1 MTLEAHDMRLFGIHS
16 DGKFGEYVQTP
27 FQVDH
32 EEAVL
37 EDWLESNPDGI
48 VEDGKILIIGR
59 QVPTNFGGFVDLVG
73 IDRQGNAVVI
83 ELKRNRTP
91 RDTLAQALE
100 YASYVARL
108 DTDQLEN
115 LLREYLSD
123 ESLILTEHH
132 RAYFELGPDEG
143 VAFNKDQRI
152 VIVGQRV
159 TAEIKQTASFLRFKG
174 IRVTCVEFTF
184 FQANKGTRLL
194 SQEIV
199 VGKEAEKPGQPSSG
213 SLPIIT
219 EGAFLAALDD
229 NGKAVFARILE
240 LAKDK
245 SLPIHWGTKGF
256 SLNVDL
262 DGTHVA
268 VCYGYPIGAVYKQ
281 SVYTT
286 MAGQGSMTSKT
297 AVPEDVIKEL
307 REQAQVTGL
316 FSPAGRELKCLVNH
330 KFSEAE
336 ISALLGWIEAVAEAI
351 RTYGLKE

>member
-1 MTLEAHDMRLFGIHS
+1 MRLFGIHP
-16 DGKFGEYVQTP
+16 DGKFGEYVQKP

-59 QVPTNFGGFVDLVG
+59 QVATNLGGFIDLVG
-73 IDRQGNAVVI
+73 IDRQGDAVVV

-100 YASYVARL
+100 YASFVARL
-108 DTDQLEN
+108 DSGQLEGV
-115 LLREYLSD
+115 LRSYLSD
-123 ESLILTEHH
+123 ESLNLAEHH
-132 RAYFELGPDEG
+132 RAYFELGSDEA
-143 VAFNKDQRI
+143 VAFNKDQRV
-152 VIVGQRV
+152 VIVGQKV
-159 TAEIKQTASFLRFKG
+159 TSETKQTASFLRFKG

-184 FQANKGTRLL
+184 FQTNAGTRLM

-213 SLPIIT
+213 SLPTVT

-229 NGKAVFARILE
+229 DGKAVFTQILA

-245 SLPIHWGTKGF
+245 SMPIHWGTKGF

-268 VCYGYPIGAVYKQ
+268 FCYGYPIGSVYKQ
-281 SVYTT
+281 SVYTA
-286 MAGQGSMTSKT
+286 MGGQGGMTGKT

-307 REQAQVTGL
+307 RGRAQAMGL
-316 FSPAGRELKCLVNH
+316 FSPAGGEQKCPINRR
-330 KFSEAE
+330 FSETE
-336 ISALLGWIEAVAEAI
+336 VVALLDWLGFVAEAI
-351 RTYGLKE
+351 RKYGLKE

>member
-1 MTLEAHDMRLFGIHS
+1 MRLFGIHS

-27 FQVDH
+27 FHIDH

-37 EDWLESNPDGI
+37 EGWLETNPDGI

-59 QVPTNFGGFVDLVG
+59 QVVTNFGGFIDLVG
-73 IDRQGNAVVI
+73 IDRQGTDVVV

-100 YASYVARL
+100 YASFAARL
-108 DTDQLEN
+108 DTGQLEGI
-115 LLREYLSD
+115 LRSYLND
-123 ESLILTEHH
+123 ESLNLAEHH
-132 RAYFELGPDEG
+132 RAYFELGLDEAI
-143 VAFNKDQRI
+143 AFNKDQRV

-159 TAEIKQTASFLRFKG
+159 TTEIRQTASFLRSKG
-174 IRVTCVEFTF
+174 IKVTCVEFTF
-184 FQANKGTRLL
+184 FRGEGGIRLL

-199 VGKEAEKPGQPSSG
+199 VGNEADKPSQVASG
-213 SLPIIT
+213 SLPTVT
-219 EGAFLAALDD
+219 EEAFLNSLDD
-229 NGKAVFARILE
+229 NGKAVFSRILV

-245 SLPIHWGTKGF
+245 FMPIHWGTKGF

-307 REQAQVTGL
+307 RRKAQSTGL
-316 FSPAGRELKCLVNH
+316 FSPAGRELKCPINRS
-330 KFSEAE
+330 FSEAE
-336 ISALLGWIEAVAEAI
+336 ISGLLSWIEAVAEAI
-351 RTYGLKE
+351 REYGLKE

>member
-1 MTLEAHDMRLFGIHS
+1 MRLFGIHS
-16 DGKFGEYVQTP
+16 DGKFGEYIQTP
-27 FQVDH
+27 FQADH

-59 QVPTNFGGFVDLVG
+59 QVATNFGGFIDLVG
-73 IDRQGNAVVI
+73 IDRQGDTVVV

-100 YASYVARL
+100 YASFAARL
-108 DTDQLEN
+108 DTVQLEGV
-115 LLREYLSD
+115 LRSYLSD
-123 ESLILTEHH
+123 ESLNLAEHH
-132 RAYFELGPDEG
+132 RAYFELGPDEA
-143 VAFNKDQRI
+143 VAFNKDQRV
-152 VIVGQRV
+152 VIIGQRV

-184 FQANKGTRLL
+184 FQANGGTRLL

-199 VGKEAEKPGQPSSG
+199 VGKEAEKPSQPSSG
-213 SLPIIT
+213 SLPTVT
-219 EGAFLAALDD
+219 EGAFLTALDD
-229 NGKAVFARILE
+229 NGKAVFSRIIA

-245 SLPIHWGTKGF
+245 SMPIHWGTKGF

-297 AVPEDVIKEL
+297 AVPEDVIREL
-307 REQAQVTGL
+307 RAKAQATGL
-316 FSPAGRELKCLVNH
+316 FSPAGRELKCPINRN
-330 KFSEAE
+330 FSEAE
-336 ISALLGWIEAVAEAI
+336 VAAVLSWIEAVAEAI
-351 RTYGLKE
+351 RKHGLKE

>member
-1 MTLEAHDMRLFGIHS
+1 MRLFGIHS
-16 DGKFGEYVQTP
+16 NGKFGEYVQTP
-27 FQVDH
+27 FHVDH

-37 EDWLESNPDGI
+37 EGWLETNPDGI

-59 QVPTNFGGFVDLVG
+59 QVVTNFGGFIDLVG
-73 IDRQGNAVVI
+73 VDRQGTVVVV

-100 YASYVARL
+100 YASFAARL
-108 DTDQLEN
+108 DTGQLEGI
-115 LLREYLSD
+115 LRLYLND
-123 ESLILTEHH
+123 ESLNLAEHH
-132 RAYFELGPDEG
+132 RAYFELGLDEAI
-143 VAFNKDQRI
+143 AFNKDQRV

-159 TAEIKQTASFLRFKG
+159 MPEIRQTASFLRSKG
-174 IRVTCVEFTF
+174 IKVTCVEFTF
-184 FQANKGTRLL
+184 FQSEGGTRLL

-199 VGKEAEKPGQPSSG
+199 VGNEADKPSQVASG
-213 SLPIIT
+213 SLPTVT
-219 EGAFLAALDD
+219 EGAFLSSLDD
-229 NGKAVFARILE
+229 NGKAVFSRILA

-245 SLPIHWGTKGF
+245 FMPIHWGTKGF

-307 REQAQVTGL
+307 RRKAQATGL
-316 FSPAGRELKCLVNH
+316 FSPAGRELKCPINRS
-330 KFSEAE
+330 FSEAE
-336 ISALLGWIEAVAEAI
+336 VSAVLDWIEDVAEAI
-351 RTYGLKE
+351 RKHGLKE